1 MPGYAELAQEQLD
14 SINPVAKHV
23 SEIRRIAAAAKEFMA
38 NVGQE
43 VRRIRKVRAT
53 IAERRQPRR

>member
-1 MPGYAELAQEQLD
+1 MPGYAELAQEKLD
-14 SINPVAKHV
+14 SSNPVAKHV
-23 SEIRRIAAAAKEFMA
+23 SEIHKAAAAAKEFMA